1 MKFSIFTL
9 LLFIFISCSNE
20 KNENANNSIIVLTPT
35 KNNSI
40 NEQLLSADHYVTTN
54 SFLLIIEE
62 DLEDGKFKF
71 FDTDKNFELKHEFGK
86 SGDGPNEFTNFISQ
100 PIQNISSNELSIYDW
115 SSKKLRPYKIDATT
129 SDFKTTLSKEF
140 TLPPQFM
147 IAQQAAF
154 INDSTI
160 ITVSGS
166 SDGLVTFLNT
176 NSGVTSYFNEIEHN
190 ISAIENNRSRRAHFD
205 SYVSINYSDKLIA
218 VAPRYLPELYIID
231 FEGNIVHQY
240 TLEPEFKVNPNFNQ
254 YNDKAYFRDV
264 TSSENYIYAMFYGKS
279 HTELEEIIENVDV
292 KDISFTKVMV
302 FDWSGNL
309 VKTYQLNGGVYPY
322 ISVDKNDSKIYT
334 NNSLS
339 AENSGIVIF
348 DLE

>member
-1 MKFSIFTL
+1 MKYVLIL
-9 LLFIFISCSNE
+9 LTPIVFLSCVGVE
-20 KNENANNSIIVLTPT
+20 KENTPNSIIELNPQQNVA
-35 KNNSI
+35 I
-40 NEQLLSADHYVTTN
+40 NEQLLSADHFSVIG
-54 SFLLIIEE
+54 SSLLIIEE
-62 DLEDGKFKF
+62 KLEDGKFKF
-71 FDTDKNFELKHEFGK
+71 FSTDGKLELKYEFGK

-115 SSKKLRPYKIDATT
+115 SSKKLRSYKIDATT
-129 SDFKTTLSKEF
+129 SVFKTTLSKEF

-240 TLEPEFKVNPNFNQ
+240 TLEPEFKVNPSFNQ

-292 KDISFTKVMV
+292 KDMSFIKVMV

-309 VKTYQLNGGVYPY
+309 VKTSLLNGGLYPY

-339 AENSGIVIF
+339 ADNSGIVIF